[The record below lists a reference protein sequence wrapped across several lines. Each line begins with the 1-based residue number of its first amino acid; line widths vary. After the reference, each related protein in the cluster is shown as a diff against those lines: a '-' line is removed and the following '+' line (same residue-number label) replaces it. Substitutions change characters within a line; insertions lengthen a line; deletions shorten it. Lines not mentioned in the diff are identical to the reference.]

1 MAHAY
6 ATKAVVDG
14 DNPKNPSDISTGHEA
29 LHYTSQ
35 WLNDKKTQYG
45 KKKTILVNRSLNAVK
60 DNAVNWL
67 PDPNSFGENIV
78 FTNSAGNKGF
88 YQTELDGIGGFHGKR
103 RSIFVVGNIARNS
116 LPALD
121 SSSGSGVVLSTPS
134 DTSNTVCPSEEGGK
148 CRPYNGTSGA
158 APHLTHAFKAAVEVL
173 PALKR
178 RHLLAIADKTHI
190 KMPFS
195 FENKQKNGLGM
206 VNSYKIWRVV
216 RELERQCRFHESK
229 ETCID
234 EKIMANNLYKFESP
248 LLGASVENLFPQCFG
263 KPSPYNC
270 SNTKERKKL
279 QENFRKLRE
288 TAFLFPKSN
297 KLWSTIGCI
306 QQRHGHSVSEK
317 FYKNINRNFKTHPLK
332 EEEFPK
338 SHLFEKISWYKYADP
353 PFKAKILAEAH
364 KKEDAENGYWKIG
377 TDMQQRL
384 LNDVNNARTRYY
396 MARKAVKAAKKM
408 GPLGLP
414 VLEAALSQ
422 RFPGLQV
429 EVFNQLELMGPMSS
443 SILNKGLKAK
453 NKTTVEAAIKSALKV
468 NKEALSVF
476 DSQLHTLP
484 KNRKTKA
491 IQEAF
496 KIGETSLPRLRRT
509 LQSKNPESVI
519 TAMEVGLNGNQENLT
534 LLQKA
539 MGSSIRRANLEN
551 ILKALKKATPSDES
565 SIRRTRYKSN

>member
-1 MAHAY
+1 
-6 ATKAVVDG
+6 
-14 DNPKNPSDISTGHEA
+14 
-29 LHYTSQ
+29 
-35 WLNDKKTQYG
+35 
-45 KKKTILVNRSLNAVK
+45 
-60 DNAVNWL
+60 
-67 PDPNSFGENIV
+67 
-78 FTNSAGNKGF
+78 
-88 YQTELDGIGGFHGKR
+88 
-103 RSIFVVGNIARNS
+103 
-116 LPALD
+116 
-121 SSSGSGVVLSTPS
+121 
-134 DTSNTVCPSEEGGK
+134 
-148 CRPYNGTSGA
+148 
-158 APHLTHAFKAAVEVL
+158 
-173 PALKR
+173 
-178 RHLLAIADKTHI
+178 
-190 KMPFS
+190 
-195 FENKQKNGLGM
+195 
-206 VNSYKIWRVV
+206 
-216 RELERQCRFHESK
+216 
-229 ETCID
+229 
-234 EKIMANNLYKFESP
+234 
-248 LLGASVENLFPQCFG
+248 
-263 KPSPYNC
+263 
-270 SNTKERKKL
+270 
-279 QENFRKLRE
+279 
-288 TAFLFPKSN
+288 
-297 KLWSTIGCI
+297 
-306 QQRHGHSVSEK
+306 
-317 FYKNINRNFKTHPLK
+317 
-332 EEEFPK
+332 
-338 SHLFEKISWYKYADP
+338 
-353 PFKAKILAEAH
+353 
-364 KKEDAENGYWKIG
+364 
-377 TDMQQRL
+377 MQQRL